1 MFSIDNAEKAIR
13 SLKINIPET
22 YWNDAETFYI
32 YNDPDRNFELTL
44 TKNKKDPKLISLFKT
59 LENIETQQYKRN
71 LGKTEP
77 LYVMRIR
84 ENEYENIP
92 KCERM
97 ERAEEALAKDIGEVL
112 IQRYIRSRGKNRDL
126 SS

>member
-13 SLKINIPET
+13 SLKINMPET

-32 YNDPDRNFELTL
+32 YNDPEKNFQLTL
-44 TKNKKDPKLISLFKT
+44 IKDKKDPKLNSLFKT
-59 LENIETQQYKRN
+59 LEDVEKRQYKRN

-77 LYVMRIR
+77 LYCMRVR
-84 ENEYENIP
+84 ETEYENVP
-92 KCERM
+92 RCMRM
-97 ERAEEALAKDIGEVL
+97 EKAEENLAKDLGEIL

-126 SS
+126 NS